1 MLFSYRLIRLKFLP
15 RIFRQAIKHGL
26 SLRRQNF
33 DYFVVTFDRACLCS
47 STRRTNNTEELN
59 VGFVIVSPLSWKI
72 IFVVNSFHR
81 THWLTSTTVHTLIRV
96 DIEHT
101 VTFIDAVNR
110 TLSYTSFVFDINT
123 R

>member
-33 DYFVVTFDRACLCS
+33 DYFVVAFDRPSLCS
-47 STRRTNNTEELN
+47 TTRRTNNTEELN

-72 IFVVNSFHR
+72 IFVVNSFYR
-81 THWLTSTTVHTLIRV
+81 THWLTSTTVHTLIWV
-96 DIEHT
+96 DVEHT
-101 VTFIDAVNR
+101 VTFIDAVNWA
-110 TLSYTSFVFDINT
+110 LSYTSFVFDINT